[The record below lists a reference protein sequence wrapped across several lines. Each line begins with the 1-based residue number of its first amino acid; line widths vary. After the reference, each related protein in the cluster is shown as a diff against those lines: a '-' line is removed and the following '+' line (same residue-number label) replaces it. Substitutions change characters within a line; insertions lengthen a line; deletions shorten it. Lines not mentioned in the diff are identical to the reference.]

1 MNDQTARQ
9 AERPKSQ
16 EPCFTSA
23 EALKRR
29 EEVSL
34 FSTPIFNK
42 RPPPP
47 PKTATPTPDA
57 SKQEA
62 PKKEEAPQPETNGTT
77 EEEMPQAEEN
87 GKSVPAEEAPKS
99 GMDID

>member
-16 EPCFTSA
+16 EPSFTSA

-47 PKTATPTPDA
+47 PKTTPAPDA

-62 PKKEEAPQPETNGTT
+62 PKKEEAPQPETNGTN
-77 EEEMPQAEEN
+77 EEAMPQAEEE
-87 GKSVPAEEAPKS
+87 GKAAPAEDAPKA